1 MVYISV
7 KKDWPQKLKEFK
19 YVVVEFEKDLSVKTS
34 NIGLI
39 GEMEACI
46 ELNLKL
52 VNDNK
57 NPGFDAVDC
66 DNKRVQIK
74 STRFGKSSGRIS
86 SIYKKDGLQ
95 FDYALLMI
103 YDANFNLLEIW
114 KSEKSK
120 LDNYFNRINSKEM
133 KEKRNGKIKR
143 DMSISDFKTCGKKI
157 K

>member
-1 MVYISV
+1 MNYISV
-7 KKDWPQKLKEFK
+7 KNEWPQKLKEFK
-19 YVVVEFEKDLSVKTS
+19 SVVVEFEKDLSVKTS

-46 ELNLKL
+46 EYLKL
-52 VNDNK
+52 ATDNK
-57 NPGFDAVDC
+57 NPGYDAVDC

-74 STRFGKSSGRIS
+74 STRFGKASGRIS
-86 SIYKKDGLQ
+86 TIYKKDGLQ

-103 YDANFNLLEIW
+103 YDSNFKLLEIW
-114 KSEKSK
+114 KSDKAQLE
-120 LDNYFNRINSKEM
+120 DYFYRINSPEM
-133 KEKRNGKIKR
+133 KGKRDGKIKR